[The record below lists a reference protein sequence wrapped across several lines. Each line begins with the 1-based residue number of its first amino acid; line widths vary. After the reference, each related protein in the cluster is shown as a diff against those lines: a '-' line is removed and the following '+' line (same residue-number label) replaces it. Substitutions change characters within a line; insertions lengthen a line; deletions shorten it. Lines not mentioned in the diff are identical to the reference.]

1 MANSKLIFF
10 FVFGFIAIS
19 CNETSPENH
28 NKKTDGKGGCKT
40 INRQFNYPADLNELE
55 KLKNIC
61 NNSIYSDVAKNK
73 KVDLY
78 VKYDDEKYSILMNNS
93 YTYILVDKKEKV
105 RFCFFRLRNY
115 PDFNSKTIYK
125 IFILDNK
132 LMPQYSIEHYPKL
145 KNDIIEKYF
154 YEVNNPYLSY
164 QKILLE
170 TPIPAIENFK
180 YDDLL
185 RFADLLECKKY
196 KLINEKCN
204 FEFEKFKETPFWM
217 VQ

>member
-1 MANSKLIFF
+1 MANSKLIYFF
-10 FVFGFIAIS
+10 ILGFITFS
-19 CNETSPENH
+19 CIEINPKNT
-28 NKKTDGKGGCKT
+28 NKKIDGKGGCKT

-73 KVDLY
+73 KVNLY
-78 VKYDDEKYSILMNNS
+78 VKYDDGKYSILMNNS

-132 LMPQYSIEHYPKL
+132 LMPQYSIEQEPDL
-145 KNDIIEKYF
+145 KNTYLEKYF

-164 QKILLE
+164 QEILLD
-170 TPIPAIENFK
+170 TPIPAIENFE

-185 RFADLLECKKY
+185 RLADLLESKKY
-196 KLINEKCN
+196 KLINEKSN